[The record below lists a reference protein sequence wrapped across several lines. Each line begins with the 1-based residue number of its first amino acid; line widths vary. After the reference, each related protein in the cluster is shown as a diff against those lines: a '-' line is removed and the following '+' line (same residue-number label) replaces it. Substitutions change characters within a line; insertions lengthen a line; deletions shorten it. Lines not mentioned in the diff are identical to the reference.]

1 MSYLSVGETEV
12 CVDRDMLID
21 ILNFEPDIRLHIVS
35 DDIKSIE
42 QKLENTVFRTVVVQD
57 KETSYYYQFGY
68 MFNLQ
73 TGVVGESFTGIRVWP
88 HEVNV
93 IKFVPVAK

>member
-1 MSYLSVGETEV
+1 MSYLSIGETEV
-12 CVDRDMLID
+12 IVDRDTLID
-21 ILNFEPDIRLHIVS
+21 ILNFERDVRLHIVT

-42 QKLENTVFRTVVVQD
+42 QKLENTVFRTAVVQD

-73 TGVVGESFTGIRVWP
+73 TGVVGEEFTGIRVWP
-88 HEVNV
+88 HEVST
-93 IKFVPVAK
+93 IKFVCVPE